1 MSRRRSVRLAVQA
14 LLAGAAVVLAA
25 PAPAASP
32 EAQARL
38 QYLQHCMGCHLEDGR
53 GAPERGV
60 PSMHDQLGRFLSVPG
75 GREFIVQVPGVMN
88 SGLSDADTARLMNWL
103 LPRVSAAT
111 LPPGTAPYTEAEIA
125 RLRATRPVDVPAARQ
140 ALVDRLENRA
150 PTR

>member
-1 MSRRRSVRLAVQA
+1 MKPVLLCCAA
-14 LLAGAAVVLAA
+14 LVLTVSARAG
-25 PAPAASP
+25 SP

-38 QYLQHCMGCHLEDGR
+38 QYLQHCMGCHLEDGS

-60 PSMHDQLGRFLSVPG
+60 PSMRGQLGRFLSVPG

-125 RLRATRPVDVPAARQ
+125 RLRTTRPLDVPAARQ
-140 ALVDRLENRA
+140 ALVDLLQTRA
-150 PTR
+150 AAR